1 MMLLRSIQR
10 IAARGAQRKGRV
22 MLRKFALVLVA
33 GATIT
38 VGTAL
43 APTKAS
49 AWYRCWGCGPHVYYG
64 WYAPVYYPRYYRWR
78 RPLVVYGWAPYYRAY
93 YRPYWGWRRYWW

>member
-1 MMLLRSIQR
+1 
-10 IAARGAQRKGRV
+10 

-38 VGTAL
+38 AGTAL

-49 AWYRCWGCGPHVYYG
+49 AWYRCWGCGPYVYYG
-64 WYAPVYYPRYYRWR
+64 YAPVYYPRYYRWR
-78 RPLVVYGWAPYYRAY
+78 RPAVVYGWAPYYPAY
-93 YRPYWGWRRYWW
+93 YRPYWGWRRTWW